1 MSGIFDEN
9 NMRQSLEKYV
19 PDGETLTAG
28 VHGVGIET
36 EIKQIFGKCELVGD
50 KLIPNESG
58 TAIEVTKC
66 KYSKHDVYMGITQNY
81 LILSECE
88 VNKHFYEFDQDP
100 DLEGA
105 AVEDIET
112 CISITDIGICCFP
125 FTEIE
130 KCVIKKAW
138 MGAFNCSISMK
149 GGSVLKIM
157 LPKRGGLGGGMP
169 HHAEY
174 REAILERLSAVNT

>member
-1 MSGIFDEN
+1 MSGIFDEK
-9 NMRQSLEKYV
+9 NMIQSLEKYL

-36 EIKQIFGKCELVGD
+36 EIKQIFGKCELVED
-50 KLIPNESG
+50 KLIPKENG
-58 TAIEVTKC
+58 TAMEVRKC
-66 KYSKHDVYMGITQNY
+66 KYSKHDVYIGITQHF
-81 LILSECE
+81 LILTECE
-88 VNKHFYEFDQDP
+88 VYKHLYEFDHDP

-105 AVEDIET
+105 VVKEIDT
-112 CISITDIGICCFP
+112 SISITDIGTNCFP

-138 MGAFNCSISMK
+138 MGAVNCSITMK
-149 GGSVLKIM
+149 GGSFFKIM

-169 HHAEY
+169 HHGEY
-174 REAILERLSAVNT
+174 REAILERLSTLNT